1 MKKAKDIKTVAGIG
15 GGVIGGSWA
24 VLFAMKG
31 KEVRL
36 YDINGECLAND
47 RKTIQ
52 GNLDFLEANG
62 AISDKAAV
70 EARITYTASMEEAV
84 AGVDFIQESGP
95 ERLSVKQGMLEQIET
110 FAPADAIIAT
120 SASGLPLSQITEKAI
135 HPERCVGGHP
145 YNPPHLIPLVEI
157 TKTEKTDPAAV
168 ETARDYYTLLGKEP
182 IILQKD
188 CPGYI
193 CNRLQLAVFR
203 EMVDLVERG
212 VCTVEEAD
220 KALTFGPAIRW
231 AIFGHNM
238 IMQMGNKGGIKG
250 MMEMLAGGFNL
261 CADIAAWD
269 TIPADYA
276 DKAQAA
282 VDEMMKNYPDEIG
295 HTNTAISEYRD
306 KMLIEILKL
315 HHKF

>member
-1 MKKAKDIKTVAGIG
+1 MKTVDEIKTVAGIG

-31 KEVRL
+31 YDVNL
-36 YDINGECLAND
+36 YDINDECIAND
-47 RKTIQ
+47 KKTIE
-52 GNLDFLEANG
+52 GNLSFLVENG
-62 AISDKAAV
+62 AIADAASV
-70 EARITYTASMEEAV
+70 EARIHYTTSMEEAV
-84 AGVDFIQESGP
+84 KNAQFIQESGP
-95 ERLSVKQGMLEQIET
+95 ERLPIKQSMLASIEE
-110 FAPADAIIAT
+110 FAPVDAIIAT
-120 SASGLPLSQITEKAI
+120 SSSGLPLGQTTEKAV

-157 TKTEKTDPAAV
+157 TKTEKTDPANVALAKEFYV
-168 ETARDYYTLLGKEP
+168 KLGKEP
-182 IILQKD
+182 VVLQKD

-238 IMQMGNKGGIKG
+238 IMQLGNKDGLKG
-250 MMEMLAGGFNL
+250 MMDMLAGGFNL

-269 TIPADYA
+269 TIPADYGT
-276 DKAQAA
+276 KAQKEM
-282 VDEMMKNYPDEIG
+282 DEIMKNLPDEVG
-295 HTNTAISEYRD
+295 HTNAEIAQYRD
-306 KMLIEILKL
+306 KMLIDILKL

>member
-1 MKKAKDIKTVAGIG
+1 MSNINKVAGIG
-15 GGVIGGSWA
+15 GGIIGSSWV

-31 KEVRL
+31 KDVTL
-36 YDINGECLAND
+36 YARSEDSIAKQK
-47 RKTIQ
+47 KTIEE
-52 GNLDFLEANG
+52 NLDFLMANG
-62 AISDKAAV
+62 VISDKEEV
-70 EARITYTASMEEAV
+70 TGRITYTTDLEAAV
-84 AGVDFIQESGP
+84 KDADFIQESGP
-95 ERLSVKQGMLEQIET
+95 EKIDFKQDMLAQIEKY
-110 FAPADAIIAT
+110 AREDAIIAT
-120 SASGLPLSQITEKAI
+120 SASTLPIDMITEKAI
-135 HPERCVGGHP
+135 HPERCIGGHP

-157 TKTEKTDPAAV
+157 TKTEKTDPQVIEEAK
-168 ETARDYYTLLGKEP
+168 EFYEELGKEP
-182 IILQKD
+182 VVLQKA

-238 IMQMGNKGGIKG
+238 VMQVANKDGVKG
-250 MMEMLAGGFNL
+250 MIDMLAGGYNL

-269 TIPADYA
+269 TIPADYG
-276 DKAQAA
+276 DIAQAA

-295 HTNTAISEYRD
+295 HTNAEIAAYRD
-306 KMLIEILKL
+306 RMLIDILKL

>member
-1 MKKAKDIKTVAGIG
+1 MSNINKVAGIG
-15 GGVIGGSWA
+15 GGIIGSSWV

-31 KEVRL
+31 KEVEL
-36 YDINGECLAND
+36 YARSEDSIAKQK
-47 RKTIQ
+47 KTIEE
-52 GNLDFLEANG
+52 NLDFLMANG
-62 AISDKAAV
+62 VISDKEEV
-70 EARITYTASMEEAV
+70 TGRITYTTDLEAAV
-84 AGVDFIQESGP
+84 KDADFIQESGP
-95 ERLSVKQGMLEQIET
+95 EKIDFKQDMLAQIEKY
-110 FAPADAIIAT
+110 AREDAIIAT
-120 SASGLPLSQITEKAI
+120 SASTLPIDMITEKAI
-135 HPERCVGGHP
+135 HPERCIGGHP

-157 TKTEKTDPAAV
+157 TKTEKTDPQVIEKAK
-168 ETARDYYTLLGKEP
+168 EFYEELGKEP
-182 IILQKD
+182 VVLQKA

-238 IMQMGNKGGIKG
+238 VMQVANKDGVKG
-250 MMEMLAGGFNL
+250 MIDMLAGGYNL

-269 TIPADYA
+269 TIPADYGNI
-276 DKAQAA
+276 AQAA

-295 HTNTAISEYRD
+295 HTNAEIAAYRD
-306 KMLIEILKL
+306 RMLIDILKL

>member
-1 MKKAKDIKTVAGIG
+1 MRIEDIKVVAGIG

-31 KEVRL
+31 YEVNL
-36 YDINGECLAND
+36 YDINDDCIAND
-47 RKTIQ
+47 KKTIEN
-52 GNLDFLEANG
+52 NLAFLAETG
-62 AISDKAAV
+62 AISDVAAV
-70 EARITYTASMEEAV
+70 SARIHYTTSMEEAV
-84 AGVDFIQESGP
+84 KDAKFIQESGP
-95 ERLSVKQGMLEQIET
+95 ERINIKHSMLASIEE
-110 FAPADAIIAT
+110 FAPVDAIIAT
-120 SASGLPLSQITEKAI
+120 SASGLPLGQITEHAV

-157 TKTEKTDPAAV
+157 TKTEKTDPACVALAK
-168 ETARDYYTLLGKEP
+168 EFYLALGKEP
-182 IILQKD
+182 IILEKD

-212 VCTVEEAD
+212 VCSVEDAD
-220 KALTFGPAIRW
+220 RALTFGPAIRW

-238 IMQMGNKGGIKG
+238 IMQLGNKDGISG
-250 MMEMLAGGFNL
+250 MMDMLAGGFNL
-261 CADIAAWD
+261 CGDIANWQQ
-269 TIPADYA
+269 IPETYKA
-276 DKAQAA
+276 KAQAG

-295 HTNTAISEYRD
+295 HTNAECAQYRD

>member
-1 MKKAKDIKTVAGIG
+1 MSNINKVAGIG
-15 GGVIGGSWA
+15 GGIIGSSWV

-31 KEVRL
+31 KEVAL
-36 YDINGECLAND
+36 YARSEDSIA
-47 RKTIQ
+47 RQKKTIEE
-52 GNLDFLEANG
+52 NLDFLMANG
-62 AISDKAAV
+62 VVSDIENV
-70 EARITYTASMEEAV
+70 IGRITYTTDLEAAV
-84 AGVDFIQESGP
+84 KDADFIQESGP
-95 ERLSVKQGMLEQIET
+95 EKIDFKQDMLAQIEKY
-110 FAPADAIIAT
+110 AREDAIIAT
-120 SASGLPLSQITEKAI
+120 SASTLPIDMITEKAI
-135 HPERCVGGHP
+135 HPERCIGGHP

-157 TKTEKTDPAAV
+157 TKTEKTDPQVIEKAK
-168 ETARDYYTLLGKEP
+168 EFYEELGKEP
-182 IILQKD
+182 VVLQKA

-238 IMQMGNKGGIKG
+238 VMQVANKDGVKG
-250 MMEMLAGGFNL
+250 MIDMLAGGYNL

-269 TIPADYA
+269 TIPADYGNI
-276 DKAQAA
+276 AQAA
-282 VDEMMKNYPDEIG
+282 VDKMMKNYPDEIG
-295 HTNTAISEYRD
+295 HTNAEIAAYRD
-306 KMLIEILKL
+306 RMLIDILKL